1 MPLDYTILAPSVVT
15 KMVSRIATPGNTI
28 QTFLG
33 FQPGGKN
40 VAQDTPDGVRSY
52 SYDIFDNVRSIASGR
67 APGTGPSIVA
77 RNPVGKNTVTIAR
90 SYEKI
95 PDLSYELLSNIRQLG
110 AGASDLDRKGMR
122 YLEAQAKCMA
132 QRQVNFR
139 EFLAWGMLRGSCGF
153 SFSGDNWVPVLSGGN
168 ITLDWKI
175 PSGNK
180 SQLNMLGGGDIIG
193 TSWATTSTDI
203 PGDLDDISAAFQELT
218 GAPLA
223 WCLTGS
229 DVWNAVLNNTKVQS
243 QAGTAQTAFELFD
256 MTNEANEDGI
266 KTGLRVARLRC
277 RPWLTWLI
285 TDAGLEVN
293 GSFRKFFTG
302 GEISFGVD
310 LNYGFAKMQEG
321 SEYVKDNPFATPNLQ
336 RGTYSWLREW
346 DEPARVELHSLS
358 NLVPELTIPKGL
370 AFADVIP

>member
-67 APGTGPSIVA
+67 APGTGPSTVA
-77 RNPVGKNTVTIAR
+77 RNPVGTNTVTIAR

-95 PDLSYELLSNIRQLG
+95 PDLSYELLSNIRQIG
-110 AGASDLDRKGMR
+110 SSASDLDRKGMR
-122 YLEAQAKCMA
+122 YLEAQAKFLA

-139 EFLAWGMLRGSCGF
+139 EFLSWGMLRGACGF
-153 SFSGDNWVPVLSGGN
+153 TFSGDNWVPVLSGGN
-168 ITLDWKI
+168 ITLDWGI
-175 PSGNK
+175 PAGNK
-180 SQLNMLGGGDIIG
+180 TKLDMLGAGDILG
-193 TSWATTSTDI
+193 ASWATSSTNI
-203 PGDLDDISAAFQELT
+203 PGDLDDISVGFQQLT

-223 WCLTGS
+223 WLMTDS
-229 DVWNAVLNNTKVQS
+229 TVWNAVLNNTAVQA
-243 QAGTAQTAFELFD
+243 QAGTSQTAFELYD
-256 MTNEANEDGI
+256 MTGEKNEDGI
-266 KTGLRVARLRC
+266 STGLKVARLRC

-293 GSFRKFFTG
+293 GTFTKFFNGT
-302 GEISFGVD
+302 EIAFGID
-310 LNYGFAKMQEG
+310 LQYGFAKMQEG
-321 SEYVKDNPFATPNLQ
+321 SELVKESPFAAPVLQ
-336 RGTYSWLREW
+336 RGSWNWLREW

-370 AFADVIP
+370 AFGTAIY

>member
-67 APGTGPSIVA
+67 APGTGPSTVA

-122 YLEAQAKCMA
+122 YLEAQAKYMA

-139 EFLAWGMLRGSCGF
+139 EFLSWGMLRGACGF

-168 ITLDWKI
+168 ITLDWQI

-218 GAPLA
+218 GAPLS

-266 KTGLRVARLRC
+266 KTGLKVARLRC

-302 GEISFGVD
+302 GEICFGID
-310 LNYGFAKMQEG
+310 LNYGYAKMQEG

-370 AFADVIP
+370 AFADVIT